1 VALAVTPVRSGF
13 GLHGLAL
20 FYLGPTDPL
29 PAPASLG
36 HLSLMSR
43 ALGAWFVVRRGQ
55 TQEAGTPAPHSALP
69 EIERVMRLVAELL
82 RAAARE
88 PQKAAQHLDKASRTL
103 DSIALLTSGLSATEP
118 AAKADEASSLS

>member
-1 VALAVTPVRSGF
+1 
-13 GLHGLAL
+13 
-20 FYLGPTDPL
+20 
-29 PAPASLG
+29 
-36 HLSLMSR
+36 MSR

-55 TQEAGTPAPHSALP
+55 TQEAGSGTQAPHGALP

-103 DSIALLTSGLSATEP
+103 DSIALLTSGLSASEP
-118 AAKADEASSLS
+118 TKAD